1 MSRIEK
7 GFQEMFEEC
16 GYEIYEGRET
26 IIEFVQTKEQK
37 EAENRRLSVV
47 ELTEK
52 IRDKYWNVEEMGN
65 AEKTEA
71 FISIKLWSVI
81 YYYVVTI
88 DISWAKFK

>member
-1 MSRIEK
+1 
-7 GFQEMFEEC
+7 MFEEC

-71 FISIKLWSVI
+71 FISMLETSINPIISKFDNQIK
-81 YYYVVTI
+81 
-88 DISWAKFK
+88 